1 MDTSVHFLLLLLGLA
16 AILFLC
22 RNKIEGFGNQ
32 LVLPQ
37 FEFAILTPD
46 NDISSGYFQEKV
58 CKNNNEWTNAG
69 KTCRDYSL
77 YGADCFDVGDNG
89 KTAFESCLIAC
100 DNCPSST
107 RIKRRP
113 INDREPSAVEDVD
126 EPEYAAF
133 ESPEGGASD
142 AIGGV
147 DIREVFSRLSDLG
160 DKVDILSSAVVGQ
173 KCSSLPVYR
182 IHETL
187 YGEGADN
194 DDIEHSFLYF
204 YIDNILTHDERPVT
218 CMANTLFRN
227 SWEFLVQYIYGEAT
241 GLGNA
246 DPALALAGWPG
257 RRGGGV
263 AGNAIYNARAD
274 DLCFTQSS
282 DSCGEQYTINPGDP
296 ITGTART
303 LTGELSGQSIAWPM
317 STSADVDQT
326 FLYLFTELNASQGGA
341 PQGGAPQGGVPQ
353 EGVSLCESRFDA
365 SSSVGS
371 GSHHELETQKIV
383 RLNLGIIN
391 ETDLRAAATT
401 ILELPSIAARIAAD
415 SGASATVAGQ
425 IIAPILTAINAMNT
439 ATGNTDDNTDAYA
452 GPVLI
457 DIECTA
463 GPCVVTFTKC
473 A

>member
-204 YIDNILTHDERPVT
+204 YIDNILTHDESPAT
-218 CMANTLFRN
+218 CRASALFRN
-227 SWEFLVQYIYGEAT
+227 AWEFLVLDIYGEPDAT
-241 GLGNA
+241 GAATAPL
-246 DPALALAGWPG
+246 ALALTGWPTT
-257 RRGGGV
+257 RT
-263 AGNAIYNARAD
+263 GNNPTGSIYNPSAD
-274 DLCFTQSS
+274 DVCLQVSQSD
-282 DSCGEQYTINPGDP
+282 DSCEEQYNIDEGDP
-296 ITGTART
+296 AAPNDPRT
-303 LTGELSGQSIAWPM
+303 LTGELSGQSIAWPR
-317 STSADVDQT
+317 STGVSDGT
-326 FLYLFTELNASQGGA
+326 YLFSLRGLDES
-341 PQGGAPQGGVPQ
+341 Q